1 MKLLVPSVQDTDETV
16 APCLR
21 AGRGLKL
28 ECIGIVELT
37 PDVAP
42 CLRAGRGLKQGF
54 LLGHFDFALS
64 PRACVRGAD

>member
-1 MKLLVPSVQDTDETV
+1 MRINRMVTV
-16 APCLR
+16 ANL
-21 AGRGLKL
+21 
-28 ECIGIVELT
+28 
-37 PDVAP
+37 VAP

>member
-1 MKLLVPSVQDTDETV
+1 MKLLVPSVQDTDET
-16 APCLR
+16 
-21 AGRGLKL
+21 
-28 ECIGIVELT
+28 
-37 PDVAP
+37 VAP